1 MGCCVERTEGTN
13 TELFSPLPETTNDR
27 SKGTADSKKSGVDKR
42 GKKWE
47 EYEDFML
54 VQSLCDQIPT
64 KFNQDLMKVFR
75 DMKTRFDWKKAE
87 KKVPF
92 RTAEQC
98 SYRFNRLK

>member
-54 VQSLCDQIPT
+54 V
-64 KFNQDLMKVFR
+64 
-75 DMKTRFDWKKAE
+75 
-87 KKVPF
+87 
-92 RTAEQC
+92 
-98 SYRFNRLK
+98 